1 MEGFQM
7 RKPKILVSLS
17 VLFFFGLLCCAQV
30 GWSANPMAVKSIKS
44 KKKSEAKEE
53 VQLPKHLS
61 GDQVDAFM
69 AALSDQQA
77 RRLLIEELKKKAAA
91 EAVTAEAGEQA
102 SRGSGVRQIVDQAD
116 STADAVLKRLEGI
129 FRGSASVLSQWRALI
144 GILSDYKG
152 TASLLMTCLGL
163 IALIGA
169 GLLGE
174 WLLLRLTENFRNQ
187 LFATVALGRLQ
198 KLGRILL
205 RLFLNAFGVMAYVLI
220 TLILFVVFYDKGNAA
235 YIIIGTYLIVSYYL
249 LAIILLARI
258 VLSPGAPALRL
269 VPMAD
274 KDATF
279 LYRWFFRI
287 TAVAAV
293 IVGASE
299 IVQNI
304 GISEDLYLLLYSA
317 SGLSVILLLVVM
329 IWQSRHRVALA
340 ICQDA
345 AAGTCDYSPLR
356 AGLAKSWHILA
367 IVYVIAMGTFWQIS
381 ALIEGKG
388 TVLRLITSLFL
399 IPLFI
404 GIDQWGQRLLKV
416 ASGELPETFDLSG
429 DQQVEAGAD
438 PQGAGELRA
447 DYEPAWD
454 EKGITRSY
462 IPFAKRLFRIVLM
475 LGLLFLFLRLWGIDL
490 SVTRIF
496 SATLLSTIIAVLL
509 GLFVW
514 EYTKTLIDKKLEEE
528 FPGEHEEIEEGGGV
542 GGTRKG
548 TLLLLLRKFV
558 LIVLVVIVTMIVLS
572 QIGVNIGPMIAGA
585 GIIGLAIGFGAQTL
599 VKDIISG
606 VFFLIDDA
614 FRVGDFVETAGM
626 RGTVERISIRSMRL
640 RHARGPVI
648 TIPFGDM
655 KTLTNYSRDYQ
666 IMKLDIRVRYDTDIK
681 RVKKIIKKID
691 QKIQANPELAAGLLD
706 NIKSQGVKAMD
717 DSAMIMRVKFKTVP
731 GKQFII
737 RREVFQRIQEAFRKE
752 GIQFAHRN
760 VTVYLPPEQTAGE
773 PKEEKGSGDESPPP
787 PDERKLEAAAAAA
800 LAIAQE
806 EEAAEEGG
814 KKKDDR

>member
-1 MEGFQM
+1 M
-7 RKPKILVSLS
+7 RKQKKLILWSIL
-17 VLFFFGLLCCAQV
+17 LFFGLLYWAQV
-30 GWSANPMAVKSIKS
+30 GWSANPMAVKSLKG

-61 GDQVDAFM
+61 GDQIDGFM
-69 AALSDQQA
+69 ATLSDQQA

-91 EAVTAEAGEQA
+91 EEATAGGGD
-102 SRGSGVRQIVDQAD
+102 SSGRGSSVRQFVDQAD
-116 STADAVLKRLEGI
+116 STADAVLKRLVGI
-129 FRGSASVLSQWRALI
+129 FRGSASVLSQPRALI
-144 GILSDYKG
+144 AILSDNKG
-152 TASLLMTCLGL
+152 TASLLMTFLGL
-163 IALIGA
+163 IALIGI

-174 WLLLRLTENFRNQ
+174 YLLLRLTENFRDQ
-187 LFATVALGRLQ
+187 LLATVPLGSLQ

-205 RLFLNAFGVMAYVLI
+205 RVLLYALGVTAYIAI
-220 TLILFVVFYDKGNAA
+220 TLILFVVLYDKGNTS
-235 YIIIGTYLIVSYYL
+235 YVIIGTYLIVSYYL
-249 LAIILLARI
+249 LAIISLARI

-269 VPMAD
+269 VPMAEE
-274 KDATF
+274 DATF

-287 TAVAAV
+287 TTVAAV
-293 IVGASE
+293 IVGASG
-299 IVQNI
+299 IVNNI
-304 GISEDLYLLLYSA
+304 GLSEDLYLLLYST

-340 ICQDA
+340 ICRDA
-345 AAGTCDYSPLR
+345 SEGTCDYSPLR
-356 AGLAKSWHILA
+356 AGFAKSWHIVA
-367 IVYVIAMGTFWQIS
+367 ILYVIVMGTFWQIS

-404 GIDQWGQRLLKV
+404 GIDQWGEKLLKV

-429 DQQVEAGAD
+429 DEEFEAGAE
-438 PQGAGELRA
+438 PRATGEVTA
-447 DYEPAWD
+447 DYEPEQ
-454 EKGITRSY
+454 EKKGVTGSY
-462 IPFAKRLFRIVLM
+462 IPLARRLFRVVLI

-496 SATLLSTIIAVLL
+496 SSTLLSIIIAVLL

-514 EYTKTLIDKKLEEE
+514 EYTKTLIDKRLEEE
-528 FPGEHEEIEEGGGV
+528 FPGEQEEMDEGGGH

-558 LIVLVVIVTMIVLS
+558 LTVLVVIVVMIVLS

-614 FRVGDFVETAGM
+614 FRLGDFVETAGS
-626 RGTVERISIRSMRL
+626 RGTVEKISLRSMRL
-640 RHARGPVI
+640 RHARGQLI

-655 KTLTNYSRDYQ
+655 KTLTNFSRDYQ
-666 IMKLDIRVRYDTDIK
+666 IMKLDIRVRYDTNIK
-681 RVKKIIKKID
+681 KVKKIIKKIN
-691 QKIQANPELAAGLLD
+691 QKIQEDPELGSSLLD
-706 NIKSQGVKAMD
+706 DIKSQGVKAMD

-731 GKQFII
+731 GQQFGI
-737 RREVFQRIQEAFRKE
+737 RREVFQRIQQAFRKE

-760 VTVYLPPEQTAGE
+760 VTVYLPPEETAGE
-773 PKEEKGSGDESPPP
+773 PKDKKESKDETPPSPA
-787 PDERKLEAAAAAA
+787 DEGKLQAAAAAA

-806 EEAAEEGG
+806 EDKAEEDG
-814 KKKDDR
+814 KGKDDR